1 VPLENPTPR
10 RLAVC
15 VDDFGLG
22 EGVNQAVL
30 ALARL
35 GRISATSC
43 MVGAARFPPGVPAL
57 RELAPATLDVGL
69 HLDLTEA
76 PGDARLRLPL
86 QKWIVLSHLRLLPR
100 AALRREI
107 DGQLDAF
114 ERAFGRPPAHVDGHE
129 HVHQLPGVRQELV
142 AALEARYRDRRPWL
156 RNTRRPRGARL
167 DRKAW
172 IIEAVGAAGLARL
185 ARARGFGQ
193 NGHLVGVYDFRGNAE
208 RYLAL
213 LGGWLRAARDGDLLM
228 CHPATQLVA
237 GATGPAR
244 LWEYEVLAGPAFGAL
259 LAREGFQVARI
270 KSADRPSS

>member
-1 VPLENPTPR
+1 MPVETRTR

-15 VDDFGLG
+15 VDDFGLA

-30 ALARL
+30 ALAQR

-43 MVGAARFPPGVPAL
+43 MVGASHFRVGVPAL
-57 RELAPATLDVGL
+57 RELDPAALDVGL

-76 PGDARLRLPL
+76 PRDMHLRLPL
-86 QKWIVLSHLRLLPR
+86 QEWIVLSHLRLLPR
-100 AALRREI
+100 EGLRREI
-107 DGQLDAF
+107 EVQLDAF
-114 ERAFGRPPAHVDGHE
+114 ERAFGRPPSHVDGHE

-142 AALEARYRDRRPWL
+142 AALEARYPDHRPWL
-156 RNTRRPRGARL
+156 RNTRRPRHAGL
-167 DRKAW
+167 GRKAW

-185 ARARGFGQ
+185 ARAKGFGQ
-193 NGHLVGVYDFRGNAE
+193 NGHLVGVYDFRGDAE

-213 LGGWLRAARDGDLLM
+213 LGGWLRAAGDGDLLM

-237 GATGPAR
+237 GGTGPAR

-259 LAREGFQVARI
+259 LAREGFRVAT
-270 KSADRPSS
+270 A